1 MSSFAFRSTFSFS
14 ALLLSSF
21 SWAAEE
27 PVALQQ
33 VYITG
38 GADQIQTQ
46 PGSATLIDQMA
57 LEQFEYTDIHRVL
70 NEVPGINI
78 QEEDGYGLRPN
89 IGMRGSSPERS
100 KKIVIMEDGVLSGPA
115 PYSASAAYYFPNV
128 SRMSAVEVFK
138 GSSAIQFGP
147 STVSGA
153 LNLVSRAIPYAA
165 QGEVDAQL
173 GSFEYKRL
181 NAYYG
186 EQIGNFGYLI
196 EGLNVSTTG
205 FKDLDNGEDT
215 GFERNDFILKTS
227 YDLNGKY
234 RQRLALKLGYAD
246 ENSDET
252 YVGLTKSDFDD
263 DPNRRYA
270 ASSLD
275 NMQWE
280 HSQFQ
285 LTHVFEPS
293 LTSQVTTDVYYNT
306 FSRDWFKLNKFN
318 DAANPGSLPSVGE
331 VLKDPSGNNLGYYEV
346 LSGQRNSIGDA
357 EQLLIGNN
365 GRDYI
370 SQGVQTKYSIDLFA
384 LGYSHQLEVGVRL
397 HRDEVK
403 RNHTEQAY
411 KMIDGVLQL
420 AGSDLVPTTTNTGE
434 ATALALYIKDDIEMD
449 KTTLSL
455 GLRSENIESK
465 LTDHLKEPSEVD
477 YKKTSTQNILLPGV
491 GTFTQVT
498 DNFGIL
504 AGIHKGFVAVAP
516 GQDGSVDPE
525 ESINYELGFRFHNGH
540 QVEVVAYA
548 NDYSNLKES
557 CSFSN
562 GCEQDSLDTEFDGGE
577 VLVYGLETNWKYQ
590 HELAGA
596 LSLPINVTYTFTQ
609 TEFQNT
615 FTDDN
620 GVFKEAGQDVEEGD
634 ELAYVPEHRLNI
646 KAGIQAEKWSLMLG
660 ALYQGEMRD
669 QAGQGSIPDADKID
683 SYIVLDLAANYQV
696 KPELAVYGTVDN
708 LMGEEYVVA
717 AQPMGY
723 RPGKPQ
729 SVQLGVK
736 YSF

>member
-1 MSSFAFRSTFSFS
+1 MLFLASIS
-14 ALLLSSF
+14 
-21 SWAAEE
+21 
-27 PVALQQ
+27 VADDEAVELQQ

-38 GADQIQTQ
+38 GKDQIQTQ
-46 PGSATLIDQMA
+46 PGSATLIDQTA

-115 PYSASAAYYFPNV
+115 PYSAPAAYYFPNV

-138 GSSAIQFGP
+138 GPSAIQYGP
-147 STVSGA
+147 STVAGA
-153 LNLVSRAIPYAA
+153 LNLVSRAMPYAP
-165 QGEVDAQL
+165 QGEVDMQL
-173 GSFEYKRL
+173 GSFDYQRL

-186 EQIGNFGYLI
+186 EQIGDFGYLI
-196 EGLNVSTTG
+196 EALNVSTTG

-246 ENSDET
+246 EHSDET
-252 YVGLTKSDFDD
+252 YVGLTKSDFND

-285 LTHVFEPS
+285 LTHVFEPT

-306 FSRDWFKLNKFN
+306 FSRDWFKLNSFG
-318 DAANPGSLPSVGE
+318 DGSTVSVGD
-331 VLKDPSGNNLGYYEV
+331 VLKDPTGNNLGYYEV
-346 LSGQRNSIGDA
+346 LSGERNNVADF
-357 EQLLIGNN
+357 EQLKIGNN

-370 SQGVQTKYSIDLFA
+370 SQGIQTKYNTDLFA
-384 LGYSHQLEVGVRL
+384 LGYTHQLEVGVRI
-397 HRDEVK
+397 HSDQVK
-403 RNHTEQAY
+403 RHHSQQAY
-411 KMIDGVLQL
+411 DMVSGQLQQ
-420 AGSDLVPTTTNTGE
+420 AVGSSVVSTTENTGE
-434 ATALALYIKDDIEMD
+434 VTALALYIKDDIEMGN
-449 KTTLSL
+449 TTLSL

-465 LTDHLKEPSEVD
+465 LTDHLLEAKANKTEEEKENVVKS
-477 YKKTSTQNILLPGV
+477 STQNVLLPGV
-491 GTFTQVT
+491 GTFTQVNE
-498 DNFGIL
+498 NFGIL
-504 AGIHKGFVAVAP
+504 AGIHKGFVAVSP
-516 GQDGSVDPE
+516 GQEGDVDAE
-525 ESINYELGFRFHNGH
+525 ESINYELGFRIHNGH
-540 QVEVVAYA
+540 QVEMVAYA

-562 GCEQDSLDTEFDGGE
+562 GCDQEKLNSEFNGGE
-577 VLVYGLETNWKYQ
+577 VLVYGLEANWKFQ
-590 HELAGA
+590 HEVTPA
-596 LSLPINVTYTFTQ
+596 LSLPVNVTYTFTQ

-620 GVFKEAGQDVEEGD
+620 GVFKEAGKDVEEGD

-683 SYIVLDLAANYQV
+683 SYVVLDLAANYQL

-723 RPGKPQ
+723 RPGKPRA
-729 SVQLGVK
+729 VQLGVK

>member
-1 MSSFAFRSTFSFS
+1 MLFV
-14 ALLLSSF
+14 
-21 SWAAEE
+21 AAASIANDEAVE
-27 PVALQQ
+27 LQQ

-38 GADQIQTQ
+38 GQDQIQTQ

-100 KKIVIMEDGVLSGPA
+100 KKIVIMEDGVLTGPA

-138 GSSAIQFGP
+138 GPSAIQYGP
-147 STVSGA
+147 STVAGA
-153 LNLVSRAIPYAA
+153 LNLVSRGIPFAP
-165 QGEVDAQL
+165 QGEVDMQL
-173 GSFEYKRL
+173 GSFDYRRL

-186 EQIGNFGYLI
+186 EQIGDFGYLI

-205 FKDLDNGEDT
+205 FKDLDNGDDT
-215 GFERNDFILKTS
+215 GFERNDFTLKTS

-252 YVGLTKSDFDD
+252 YVGLTKSDFDE

-280 HSQFQ
+280 HTQFQ
-285 LTHVFEPS
+285 LTHVFEPT

-306 FSRDWFKLNKFN
+306 FSRDWFKLNEFN
-318 DAANPGSLPSVGE
+318 GSAVPSIENILSNP
-331 VLKDPSGNNLGYYEV
+331 NLGSNNSYYEV
-346 LSGQRNSIGDA
+346 LTGERDSTGEA
-357 EQLLIGNN
+357 TQLMIGNN

-370 SQGVQTKYSIDLFA
+370 SQGIQTKYNTDLFA
-384 LGYSHQLEVGVRL
+384 LGYNHQLEVGVRL
-397 HRDEVK
+397 HADEVK
-403 RNHTEQAY
+403 RNHTQQAY
-411 KMIDGVLQL
+411 EMVNGELVLS
-420 AGSDLVPTTTNTGE
+420 GSALETTKVNTGE
-434 ATALALYIKDDIEMD
+434 ATALALYFKDDIEID
-449 KTTLSL
+449 STTLSL

-465 LTDHLKEPSEVD
+465 LSDSGT
-477 YKKTSTQNILLPGV
+477 TSTQNVLLPGV
-491 GTFTQVT
+491 GIFTQI
-498 DNFGIL
+498 NESFGIL
-504 AGIHKGFVAVAP
+504 AGVHKGFVAVGP
-516 GQDGSVDPE
+516 GQEGDVDAE
-525 ESINYELGFRFHNGH
+525 ESINYELGFRLHNGH

-562 GCEQDSLDTEFDGGE
+562 GCTQEDLGSEFNGGE
-577 VLVYGLETNWKYQ
+577 VLVYGLEANWKFS
-590 HELAGA
+590 HELAA
-596 LSLPINVTYTFTQ
+596 AFSLPVNVTYTFTQ
-609 TEFQNT
+609 TEFQNS

-620 GVFKEAGQDVEEGD
+620 GVFKEAGQEVEEGD

-660 ALYQGEMRD
+660 VLYQGEMRD
-669 QAGQGSIPDADKID
+669 QAGQGTIAEEDKID
-683 SYIVLDLAANYQV
+683 SYLVLDLATKYQI

-723 RPGKPQ
+723 RPGKPRA
-729 SVQLGVK
+729 VQLGVK